1 MTTPSFYAIRNTSFA
16 LSTLDGIRID
26 THSRTI
32 DANGELFWDPYVI
45 GLRLDSYFAHG
56 QAWEDS
62 NPDGLSW
69 TLVGARI

>member
-26 THSRTI
+26 THSRAI
-32 DANGELFWDPYVI
+32 DANGGFFWDPYVI
-45 GLRLDSYFAHG
+45 GLRSGSYFVHG
-56 QAWEDS
+56 QAREGS

-69 TLVGARI
+69 ALVGTRI